1 MLAGQTRNAIHLS
14 ALFAAVFLALVI
26 LYVGHV
32 AEIVIIAG
40 LLAYLLDPMVTAIEE
55 RGLSRTAATALIMFL
70 IALVVI
76 VFWYTVIPIA
86 IVQFKALQAGAGV
99 TPASRVLARIE
110 GQLRDICQSLGLG
123 AINLTEEFGKFKT
136 NLVLKIPNF
145 IINDSPS
152 LLIGL
157 VMTPFVM
164 FFILKDARLFKKYFI
179 SLVPNRYFEFTL
191 DLMYK
196 MDIQLGNYLRGQF
209 IDALVFGLLATA
221 ALWALNVPYFVFIG
235 IFSGLAN
242 LIPFVGPLAGAS
254 AALVAV
260 VLEQGDVI
268 RGVYVLLAFAILK
281 LVDDIAI
288 QPLAIGKHVDLHPMV
303 IALAILVGG
312 HIFGILGML
321 LVVPFVGFV
330 KVVFEES
337 IDTYR
342 RYRFD

>member
-1 MLAGQTRNAIHLS
+1 MLAGQTRNTIHLL
-14 ALFAAVFLALVI
+14 ALFTAVFLLCVI

-32 AEIVIIAG
+32 AEIVIVAG
-40 LLAYLLDPMVTAIEE
+40 LLAYILDPVVTAIEE
-55 RGLSRTAATALIMFL
+55 RGLSRTAATSLIMIL
-70 IALVVI
+70 ITLVVV

-99 TPASRVLARIE
+99 TPASQAMARIE
-110 GQLRDICQSLGLG
+110 GQLRDISQALGLG
-123 AINLTEEFGKFKT
+123 TINLTEEFAKFKT
-136 NLVLKIPNF
+136 KLVLRIPNF

-164 FFILKDARLFKKYFI
+164 FFILKDAHSFKKYFI

-196 MDIQLGNYLRGQF
+196 MDCQLGNYLRGQF

-242 LIPFVGPLAGAS
+242 LIPFVGPLAGAA

-260 VLEQGDVI
+260 VLEQGDLI
-268 RGVYVLLAFAILK
+268 RGAYVLLAFIILK

-288 QPLAIGKHVDLHPMV
+288 QPLAVGKHVDLHPMV

-321 LVVPFVGFV
+321 LVIPFLGFI

>member
-1 MLAGQTRNAIHLS
+1 MLAGQTRNIIHIS
-14 ALFAAVFLALVI
+14 ALFVAVFLVMVI

-32 AEIVIIAG
+32 AEIVIVAG
-40 LLAYLLDPMVTAIEE
+40 LLAYILDPVVTAIEE
-55 RGLSRTAATALIMFL
+55 RGLSRAAATALIMLL
-70 IALVVI
+70 ITLVVV

-99 TPASRVLARIE
+99 TPASHALARIE
-110 GQLRDICQSLGLG
+110 GQLRDICQSLGLVPV
-123 AINLTEEFGKFKT
+123 NLAEELGKFKT
-136 NLVLKIPNF
+136 SVVLKIPNF

-164 FFILKDARLFKKYFI
+164 FFILKDARQFKKYFI
-179 SLVPNRYFEFTL
+179 NLVPNRYFEFTL

-196 MDIQLGNYLRGQF
+196 MDVQLGNYLRGQF
-209 IDALVFGLLATA
+209 IDALVFGLLATG
-221 ALWALNVPYFVFIG
+221 ALWALDVPYFVFIG

-242 LIPFVGPLAGAS
+242 LIPFVGPLAGAG

-260 VLEQGDVI
+260 VLEQGDLI
-268 RGVYVLLAFAILK
+268 RGFYVLLAFVILK

-288 QPLAIGKHVDLHPMV
+288 QPLAVGKHVDLHPMV

-321 LVVPFVGFV
+321 LAIPFVGFL

-337 IDTYR
+337 IDTFR

>member
-1 MLAGQTRNAIHLS
+1 MLAGQTRNIIHIS
-14 ALFAAVFLALVI
+14 ALFVAVFLVMVI

-32 AEIVIIAG
+32 AEIVIVAG
-40 LLAYLLDPMVTAIEE
+40 LLAYILDPVVTAIEE
-55 RGLSRTAATALIMFL
+55 RGLSRAAATALIMLL
-70 IALVVI
+70 ITLVVV

-99 TPASRVLARIE
+99 TPASHALARIE
-110 GQLRDICQSLGLG
+110 GQLRDICQSLGLVPV
-123 AINLTEEFGKFKT
+123 NLAEELGKFKT
-136 NLVLKIPNF
+136 SVVLKIPNF

-164 FFILKDARLFKKYFI
+164 FFILKDARQFKKYFI
-179 SLVPNRYFEFTL
+179 NLVPNRYFEFTL

-196 MDIQLGNYLRGQF
+196 MDVQLGNYLRGQF
-209 IDALVFGLLATA
+209 IDALVFGLLATG
-221 ALWALNVPYFVFIG
+221 ALWALDVPYFVFIG

-242 LIPFVGPLAGAS
+242 LIPFVGPLAGAG

-260 VLEQGDVI
+260 VLEQGDLI
-268 RGVYVLLAFAILK
+268 RGFYVLLAFVILK

-288 QPLAIGKHVDLHPMV
+288 QPLAVGKHVDLHPMV

-321 LVVPFVGFV
+321 LVIPFVGFI

-337 IDTYR
+337 IDTFR
-342 RYRFD
+342 KYRFD